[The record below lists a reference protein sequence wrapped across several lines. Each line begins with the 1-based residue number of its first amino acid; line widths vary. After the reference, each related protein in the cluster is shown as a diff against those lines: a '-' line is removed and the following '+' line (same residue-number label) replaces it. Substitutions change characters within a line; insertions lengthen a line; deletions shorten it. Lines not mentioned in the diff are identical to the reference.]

1 MKNKHIEAASHKAAQ
16 STKDQAI
23 IDGLSEIYHDDSGQ
37 LIDVKTL
44 NIRKQ
49 RGLVFWLISGL
60 VALVVMVFTYFGLQ
74 QLLKH
79 GLDTDAVTLNLSLD
93 HQPVAAEEFFL
104 LVNYKNDNQL
114 EITNAELHLTYP
126 DEFIFLDSSPAA
138 SANNNTW
145 SLGSLPAGAEGQ
157 LKIRAK
163 LISELGK
170 SSLVFATMR
179 YQLQGFS
186 TEYKKSSDLN
196 LGLSD
201 LGLDMSI
208 VHPDSVLVGEKQK
221 IVIKYRARSK
231 YLDNFRLVL
240 EPSDANNLEFI
251 ADVQKNTNLTLIKP
265 WVWQV
270 NNITEQEQELVIY
283 YKLID
288 KVAPKQNF
296 VFKFSYL
303 LDPSFAS
310 QPATSSSDIEIS
322 RPTENFYF
330 FKEQS
335 VELEVVKNSLNLL
348 LLING
353 SDKDQSIDFGQTLNY
368 SISYNNKGETPLTNL
383 SFGVIIDSDLVD
395 WSSFKDK
402 NHGLVRGNT
411 VTWSADQIKELAS
424 LAKGS
429 AGSIDFSLKLKEA
442 GTAVTSDQVKS
453 YAQFQSGTG
462 DDLASLVK
470 LIKDR
475 EAGSSDKDAKPLD
488 SALAALTDSNKS
500 NTIINK
506 VNSDFQVAQSILYFN
521 EDNIPVGAGPL
532 PLEVDKDTSLRV
544 YWRLS
549 NSFHDLEA
557 VRVAVKLPDYS
568 SWQEKSTVS
577 VGTLRYDAASREV
590 IWELPKLAKVL
601 GDATADFSL
610 NFKPTSSQR
619 NKIIVLL
626 PACEAT
632 ATDSITKGSIKRL
645 SKVKT
650 SKLEDDAIVRTVNL
664 DAASGLVK

>member
-60 VALVVMVFTYFGLQ
+60 VALIVIVFAYFGLQ

-79 GLDTDAVTLNLSLD
+79 GLDTGAVTLNLSLD
-93 HQPVAAEEFFL
+93 HQPLAAEEFFL

-114 EITNAELHLTYP
+114 DITNAELHLTYP

-145 SLGSLPAGAEGQ
+145 SLGSLPAGAQGQ
-157 LKIRAK
+157 LKIKAK
-163 LISELGK
+163 LVSELGK
-170 SSLVFATMR
+170 SSLVFGTLR

-186 TEYKKSSDLN
+186 TEYKKSADLN
-196 LGLSD
+196 IGLSD
-201 LGLDMSI
+201 LGLDISI
-208 VHPDSVLVGEKQK
+208 INPDSVLVGEKQK
-221 IVIKYRARSK
+221 IIIKYRARSK

-240 EPSDANNLEFI
+240 EPTDANNLEFI
-251 ADVQKNTNLTLIKP
+251 SDVQKNTDLTLIKP

-270 NNITEQEQELVIY
+270 NNITDKEQELIIY

-288 KVAPKQNF
+288 KITPKQHF
-296 VFKFSYL
+296 DFKFSYL
-303 LDPSFAS
+303 LA
-310 QPATSSSDIEIS
+310 SSSSTVLNPSAEDIEIS
-322 RPTENFYF
+322 RPTERFYF

-335 VELEVVKNSLNLL
+335 IDLEVVKNSLNLL

-368 SISYNNKGETPLTNL
+368 SISYNNKGEAPLADL
-383 SFGVIIDSDLVD
+383 SFTVALDSDLLD
-395 WSSFKDK
+395 WSTLKDK
-402 NHGLVRGNT
+402 NHGLVKDNT
-411 VTWSADQIKELAS
+411 ITWSATQIKELSS
-424 LAKGS
+424 LAKG
-429 AGSIDFSLKLKEA
+429 AGGSIDFSLKLKEA
-442 GTAVTSDQVKS
+442 GTSVTSDQVRS
-453 YAQFQSGTG
+453 YAQFQVGSN

-470 LIKDR
+470 IIKDR
-475 EAGSSDKDAKPLD
+475 EASSSSKNAAPVE
-488 SALAALTDSNKS
+488 SALVALTDNNKS
-500 NTIINK
+500 NVIVNK
-506 VNSDFQVAQSILYFN
+506 VNSDFQVTQSILYFN
-521 EDNIPVGAGPL
+521 EDNVPVGAGPL

-544 YWRLS
+544 YWQLK
-549 NSFHDLEA
+549 NTFHDLEA
-557 VRVAVKLPDYS
+557 VRVAVKLPEYA
-568 SWQEKSTVS
+568 SWQDKLFVS
-577 VGTLRYDAASREV
+577 AGSLRYDANSRQV
-590 IWELPKLAKVL
+590 IWELPKFAKALGLAS
-601 GDATADFSL
+601 ADFSL
-610 NFKPTSSQR
+610 NFKPSAKDR

-626 PACEAT
+626 PACEAS
-632 ATDSITKGSIKRL
+632 ATDSLTKGIIKQFSL
-645 SKVKT
+645 PKT
-650 SKLEDDAIVRTVNL
+650 SKLEDDKIVKSVNL

>member
-60 VALVVMVFTYFGLQ
+60 VALVVMIFAYFGLQ

-138 SANNNTW
+138 STNNNTW

-157 LKIRAK
+157 LKIKAK
-163 LISELGK
+163 LVSELGK
-170 SSLVFATMR
+170 SSLVFGTLR

-186 TEYKKSSDLN
+186 TEYKKSADLN
-196 LGLSD
+196 IGLSD
-201 LGLDMSI
+201 LGLDISI
-208 VHPDSVLVGEKQK
+208 INPDSVLVAEKQK
-221 IVIKYRARSK
+221 IIVKYRARSK

-240 EPSDANNLEFI
+240 EPTDANNLEFI
-251 ADVQKNTNLTLIKP
+251 SDVQKNTDLTLIKP

-270 NNITEQEQELVIY
+270 NNITDKEQELIIY

-288 KVAPKQNF
+288 KITPKQHF
-296 VFKFSYL
+296 DFKFSYL
-303 LDPSFAS
+303 LA
-310 QPATSSSDIEIS
+310 SSSPTILNPSGEDIEIS
-322 RPTENFYF
+322 RPTERFYF

-335 VELEVVKNSLNLL
+335 IDLEVVKNSLNLL

-368 SISYNNKGETPLTNL
+368 SISYNNKGETPLADL
-383 SFGVIIDSDLVD
+383 SFTVALDSDLLD
-395 WSSFKDK
+395 WSTLKDK
-402 NHGLVRGNT
+402 NHGLVKDNT
-411 VTWSADQIKELAS
+411 ITWSATQIKELSS
-424 LAKGS
+424 LAKG
-429 AGSIDFSLKLKEA
+429 AGGSIDFSLKLKEA
-442 GTAVTSDQVKS
+442 GTSVTSDQVRS
-453 YAQFQSGTG
+453 YAQFQVGSN

-470 LIKDR
+470 IIKDR
-475 EAGSSDKDAKPLD
+475 EASSSSKNGTPVE
-488 SALAALTDSNKS
+488 SALVALTDNNKS
-500 NTIINK
+500 NIIINK

-521 EDNIPVGAGPL
+521 EDNVPVGAGPL

-544 YWRLS
+544 YWQLK
-549 NSFHDLEA
+549 NTFHDLEA
-557 VRVAVKLPDYS
+557 VRVAVKLPEYA
-568 SWQEKSTVS
+568 SWQDKLSVS
-577 VGTLRYDAASREV
+577 AGSLHYDANSRQV
-590 IWELPKLAKVL
+590 IWELPKFAKALGLAS
-601 GDATADFSL
+601 ADFSL
-610 NFKPTSSQR
+610 NFKPSSKDR

-626 PACEAT
+626 PACEAS
-632 ATDSITKGSIKRL
+632 ATDSLTKGIIKQFSL
-645 SKVKT
+645 PKT
-650 SKLEDDAIVRTVNL
+650 SKLEDDKIVKSVNL